1 MADISQIKILDGTQ
15 YNIKDATAR
24 ELLNG
29 HSVGKDV
36 PANAVFTDTNTH
48 RPIQVNGTEI
58 LGDNTTALNLKAGS
72 NVTVTNSSGTV
83 TIAATDTTALGSM
96 TGTLSISHG
105 GTGVTTAQ
113 AAANNFLASLSK
125 STADPTDTT
134 NFIRQDTS
142 GAPVF
147 GKVPASSI
155 YNYIKGKMPPVYY
168 VEGPSTDTT
177 VGTWT
182 GTIDGLTAYYD
193 GLTIIYVPAVAGA
206 STTKLNINGLGAK
219 TCYYTNTSAL
229 TTHFSV
235 GTPILLTYINNAWRR
250 ADYDSNTNTLQRT
263 YRSATNVELP
273 IAGISTAASATA
285 AYSAISSGSYK
296 AVYGAIP
303 ETTANV
309 ATINPSTGKITIPG
323 GINASNVYTKTE
335 IDTMVGDVETL
346 LAAI

>member
-1 MADISQIKILDGTQ
+1 MAQL
-15 YNIKDATAR
+15 KD
-24 ELLNG
+24 L
-29 HSVGKDV
+29 
-36 PANAVFTDTNTH
+36 
-48 RPIQVNGTEI
+48 IVNGATRLIGNAYASI
-58 LGDNTTALNLKAGS
+58 LQLTTLKAPTSDGGS
-72 NVTVTNSSGTV
+72 TYGTGTSGQVLKTNGSTVYWADDS
-83 TIAATDTTALGSM
+83 DTTDLGSM

-105 GTGVTTAQ
+105 GTGGTTAQ
-113 AAANNFLASLSK
+113 AAANNFLANLSNF
-125 STADPTDTT
+125 TADPTDTT
-134 NFIRQDTS
+134 NFIRQDTGGS
-142 GAPVF
+142 AAF
-147 GKVPASSI
+147 GKVPASTI

-177 VGTWT
+177 AGTWT
-182 GTIDGLTAYYD
+182 GTIEGLTVYYD

-206 STTKLNINGLGAK
+206 STTTLNINGLGAK

-235 GTPILLTYINNAWRR
+235 GTPILLTYVNNAWRR

-273 IAGISTAASATA
+273 IAGISTANSATA

-303 ETTANV
+303 ETTAKV

-335 IDTMVGDVETL
+335 IDSIVGDIETL